1 MITILVF
8 LILMKAK
15 DANVDLIDVEE

>member
-8 LILMKAK
+8 
-15 DANVDLIDVEE
+15 VRR